1 MVFEDSAL
9 LQVGRI
15 NANGGA
21 RITGWIKPSSHHTDQ
36 DKASVQLKQ
45 LNVAVEPFRS
55 LTDDMAQEG
64 KYAMVTTT
72 AQTRAAN
79 IVAGHATNTPRPATL
94 SPGARSFLSWGNTE
108 FQTLR
113 NTIEMTAT
121 YSCEPSLLI
130 S

>member
-1 MVFEDSAL
+1 MDFEDSAL

-36 DKASVQLKQ
+36 DEASVQLKQ

-64 KYAMVTTT
+64 KYAMVTTA

-79 IVAGHATNTPRPATL
+79 IVAGHATNTSSSYTFTRGKII
-94 SPGARSFLSWGNTE
+94 SINGNTE